1 MNKIQIYM
9 ALFFFFCQF
18 LFIFLFSIMQWTKK
32 KNPEK
37 LLEVKMLSIN
47 NNKLL
52 VLLVC
57 CMLQLL
63 VIKYENSA
71 SPQG

>member
-1 MNKIQIYM
+1 MNKIQTYM

>member
-32 KNPEK
+32 KKTRKNF
-37 LLEVKMLSIN
+37 
-47 NNKLL
+47 
-52 VLLVC
+52 
-57 CMLQLL
+57 
-63 VIKYENSA
+63 
-71 SPQG
+71 

>member
-1 MNKIQIYM
+1 MNK
-9 ALFFFFCQF
+9 
-18 LFIFLFSIMQWTKK
+18 KK
-32 KNPEK
+32 KTPEK